1 MAYALQL
8 HDGIVLVRNL
18 PGVLPA
24 MADVVEVDGRSWRV
38 LERRM
43 RVSASHDGERVVE
56 CVVVV
61 EPEAAPI
68 VRADG

>member
-1 MAYALQL
+1 MTYALEL
-8 HDGIVLVRNL
+8 HDGIVLARGL
-18 PGVLPA
+18 PGPLPSF
-24 MADVVEVDGRSWRV
+24 ADVVEVDGRSWRV

-43 RVSASHDGERVVE
+43 RVSAPHDGEHTVE

-68 VRADG
+68 WRADG